1 MRLVMPSPFPGMDPY
16 LEHPAI
22 FPGFHD
28 RFIAYFSE
36 AIQAA
41 LPAPYFAD
49 IGDRLWVEI
58 SDRFIGPDVN
68 ILQSED
74 EPRDAPAE
82 TGGGLAIAVEAATR
96 PLVIHVPHDEHRE
109 PFVQIFS
116 QVGGERLVTTVEV
129 LSLANKTP
137 GAHGHDLYRRKQQ
150 EIIYGQVHLVEIDL
164 LRGGQHATAVPL
176 ERLRKKAGKY
186 DYHICTHRFDNL
198 EDFFVYPV
206 LLTEALPAIS
216 VPLLPGDGDV
226 TINLQSIFYRCY
238 ETGPYARRIRY
249 GESVIDPPL
258 SAELSTWTAEILKS
272 KRA

>member
-1 MRLVMPSPFPGMDPY
+1 MPSPFPGMDPY

-41 LPAPYFAD
+41 LPPPYYAD
-49 IGDRLWVEI
+49 IADRLWVEV
-58 SDRFIGPDVN
+58 SDRYIGPDVN
-68 ILQSED
+68 ILQRND
-74 EPRDAPAE
+74 EPQELP
-82 TGGGLAIAVEAATR
+82 TGNGGGLAVAVETAVK

-116 QVGGERLVTTVEV
+116 QVDGERLVTTVEV

-176 ERLRKKAGKY
+176 ERLRKKAPRY
-186 DYHICTHRFDNL
+186 DYHACTHHFDNL
-198 EDFFVYPV
+198 EDFFVHPIS
-206 LLTEALPAIS
+206 LAESLPTIGI
-216 VPLLPGDGDV
+216 PLLPGDGEV
-226 TINLQSIFYRCY
+226 NVNLQAVLNRCY

-249 GESVIDPPL
+249 GETAVDPPL
-258 SAELSTWTAEILKS
+258 PAETAAWAAGILKA
-272 KRA
+272 KPT